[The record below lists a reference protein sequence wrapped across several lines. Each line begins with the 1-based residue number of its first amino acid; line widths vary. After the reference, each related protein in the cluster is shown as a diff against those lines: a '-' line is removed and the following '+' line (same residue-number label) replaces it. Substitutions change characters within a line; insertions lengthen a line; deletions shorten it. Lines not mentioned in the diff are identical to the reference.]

1 MMNTIK
7 IILIFLLFPFFQ
19 AFSQQNELEIK
30 QKKYKTLDKSI
41 VQGEV
46 GFLTVPENRQNP
58 DSRKIKIKFIR
69 LKSLAKNP
77 EAPVIYLE
85 GGGSACTW
93 QAESPKDLSDWL
105 PILQVSDLIFV
116 DQRGTTDKKL
126 THIWKGELPS
136 EFMVSEDAA
145 ATHYQKLCK
154 DALVYSEENGID
166 YAGYNIVA
174 HAKDMQAIATAL
186 KIEKYSIFG
195 FSFGTHIG
203 MAMMKLFP
211 DNIANAVL
219 IGADAPN
226 QSFNYPFYF
235 DSHFKKVAALAAKD
249 ATVNQTV
256 LDLNL
261 LLEKVMKKL
270 KEEPV
275 LVTVKNPLNG
285 KKTAVKIG
293 TFGLS
298 LILRL
303 DIDDVY
309 DIPAI
314 PRLLYSIDQGDYSML
329 TWFVQKRIVFAYGVP
344 INGINQALA
353 SGASEERWEKIEKQ
367 AKESQFGNVV
377 NFPFYDAKAVW
388 PENPLAFD
396 AAEPLTSNIRTLF
409 VTGNLDCRTPAEQV
423 NETSKG
429 FSNFTHLVV
438 KNAGHENA
446 MWNIKIFDEVIPKF
460 LRGEEV
466 RDAKVSLRKI
476 KFLPLT
482 GASDG
487 HPSIK

>member
-1 MMNTIK
+1 MMHTFK
-7 IILIFLLFPFFQ
+7 IIFILLLLPCFQ
-19 AFSQQNELEIK
+19 VFSQQNELEIK
-30 QKKYKTLDKSI
+30 SKKYKTLDKSI

-46 GFLTVPENRQNP
+46 GYLTVPENRQNP
-58 DSRKIKIKFIR
+58 NSRKIKLKFIR
-69 LKSLAKNP
+69 LKSLAKKP

-126 THIWKGELPS
+126 THIWKGDFPS
-136 EFMVSEDAA
+136 DFMVSEAA
-145 ATHYQKLCK
+145 AASHYQKICRE
-154 DALVYSEENGID
+154 ALVYAEENGID

-174 HAKDMQAIATAL
+174 HAKDMQAVATAL

-203 MAMMKLFP
+203 MAMMQLYP
-211 DNIANAVL
+211 NHITNAVL

-226 QSFNYPFYF
+226 QSFNYPLYF
-235 DSHFKKVAALAAKD
+235 DSHFKKVSALAATD
-249 ATVNQTV
+249 ATVSQTV
-256 LDLNL
+256 PDLNL

-270 KEEPV
+270 EDKPV
-275 LVTVKNPLNG
+275 TITVKNPLNG

-314 PRLLYSIDQGDYSML
+314 PRLLYTIDQGDYTML
-329 TWFVQKRIVFAYGVP
+329 TWFVQKRIVFALGVP
-344 INGINQALA
+344 LNGINQALA
-353 SGASEERWEKIEKQ
+353 SGATDERWKKIEKQ

-377 NFPFYDAKAVW
+377 NFPFYDARAVW
-388 PENPLAFD
+388 PNNPLSFNSS
-396 AAEPLTSNIRTLF
+396 EPLSSNIKTLF
-409 VTGNLDCRTPAEQV
+409 ITGNLDCRTPVEQV
-423 NETSKG
+423 DETSKG

-482 GASDG
+482 GSSDG